1 MEDDLNQRPP
11 TTELSNI
18 LSFVDRTTGLKA
30 SILEDGNVEIQQSLD
45 GKAFQFEPRDISEVL
60 NRLDTDGRPFI
71 QINFK
76 DTNKVLLTDNLVGF
90 KPCETL
96 GLDMSRI
103 PKVVTTPDLKSVLD
117 AIEDTLG
124 ADQAE
129 HEVEIL
135 KKVYYS
141 ILAGAERI
149 GFDLPF
155 ERRCLER
162 LVATKVRASA

>member
-1 MEDDLNQRPP
+1 MSQRPS
-11 TTELSNI
+11 TAELNNI

-30 SILEDGNVEIQQSLD
+30 SMDEDGKVQILQDLD
-45 GKAFQFEPRDISEVL
+45 GKSFQFDSLDVMEVL
-60 NRLDTDGRPFI
+60 NRLDADGRPFI
-71 QINFK
+71 QINFR

-90 KPCETL
+90 KPCETI
-96 GLDMSRI
+96 GLDMNRI

-124 ADQAE
+124 AEQTE

-149 GFDLPF
+149 GFELPF

-162 LVATKVRASA
+162 LISTKIRASA

>member
-1 MEDDLNQRPP
+1 MNQRPP
-11 TTELSNI
+11 TAELSNI

-30 SILEDGNVEIQQSLD
+30 SVRDDGHVEILQSLD
-45 GKAFQFEPRDISEVL
+45 GKSFQFEPKDVSEVL
-60 NRLDTDGRPFI
+60 NRLDADGRPFI

-90 KPCETL
+90 KPSETI

-141 ILAGAERI
+141 ILTGAERI
-149 GFDLPF
+149 GFSLPF
-155 ERRCLER
+155 ERRCMER
-162 LVATKVRASA
+162 LIATKVRASA

>member
-1 MEDDLNQRPP
+1 MSQRPP
-11 TTELSNI
+11 TSDLSNI

-30 SILEDGNVEIQQSLD
+30 AVLADGTVEIQQSLD
-45 GKAFQFEPRDISEVL
+45 GKSFHFETEEVSEVL
-60 NRLDTDGRPFI
+60 NRVDADGRPFI

-90 KPCETL
+90 KPCETI
-96 GLDMSRI
+96 GLDMTRI

-124 ADQAE
+124 AEQAE

-141 ILAGAERI
+141 ILTGAEKI
-149 GFDLPF
+149 GFELPF

-162 LVATKVRASA
+162 LMATKVRASA